1 MTKVMVIGSGVVG
14 GATGRGFAKHN
25 ADVTFV
31 DVDVNKL
38 QLLRDEGFTAITPD
52 QMDLSEI
59 DLAFVVVPTPT
70 RDDGFVT
77 DYLDAASRSLGHALS
92 RITEKSYPVIVYRST
107 MLPGTTQDQ
116 LIPTL
121 EELSGK
127 TVGIDFGVCYNPEY
141 LREVTANE
149 DFITLKVV
157 TIGCD
162 STRTRDVEVVA
173 AAYAPFNADMH
184 YLGIREA
191 EWQKYVHNIF
201 NAMKISAFNEFRI
214 WGRHLNISPA
224 DIEKVFALTR
234 DTAEGLYNPIYGTR
248 DLGAYDGACLPKEV
262 NATVHYSRE
271 IGLSL
276 PIIQATQEIN
286 RRIGGR

>member
-25 ADVTFV
+25 AEVTFV

-38 QLLRDEGFTAITPD
+38 QFLRDEGFAAVTPD

-77 DYLDAASRSLGHALS
+77 DYLDAASRSVGHALS
-92 RITEKSYPVIVYRST
+92 RITGKSYPVIVYRST
-107 MLPGTTQDQ
+107 MLPGTTQDR
-116 LIPTL
+116 LIPIL
-121 EELSGK
+121 EQVSGK
-127 TVGIDFGVCYNPEY
+127 KVGVDFGVCYNPEY

-162 STRTRDVEVVA
+162 STRNRDVKVVA

-201 NAMKISAFNEFRI
+201 NAIKISAFNEFRI
-214 WGRHLNISPA
+214 WGGQLNISPA
-224 DIEKVFALTR
+224 DVEKVFEITR
-234 DTAEGLYNPIYGTR
+234 DTAEGLYSPTYGTR
-248 DLGAYDGACLPKEV
+248 NLGAYDGACLPKEV
-262 NATVHYSRE
+262 NAIVHYSQKT
-271 IGLSL
+271 GLSL
-276 PIIQATQEIN
+276 PIIEATQEIN